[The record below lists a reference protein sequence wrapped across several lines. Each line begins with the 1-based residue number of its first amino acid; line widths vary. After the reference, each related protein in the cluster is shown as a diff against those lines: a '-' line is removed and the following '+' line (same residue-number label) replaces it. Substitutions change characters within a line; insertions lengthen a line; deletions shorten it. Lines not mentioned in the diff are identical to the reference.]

1 MCGRYAL
8 TRTAYEK
15 FLESM
20 AVGHGRSAVVQVP
33 DRYNIAPAQPI
44 AVIRLKGSD
53 RDQPILPDEPLPQKE
68 AVLMRWGLVPSW
80 AKEMTL
86 GRPMINA
93 RSETIAAKPSFRGP
107 FRRRKCLVPASGFYE
122 WRRARTPGA
131 ASVPYYSRLPKDHVD
146 GRAFAFAGIWEIW
159 MGPHGEDW
167 LETVSLITKPAIPLM
182 KVIHHR
188 SPVIVDPEDYDLW
201 LRPMDPLDPEIF
213 RRLSARTEADLRLYE
228 VSPYVNNVRN
238 DGPQSIEAAKGRQYD
253 LF

>member
-8 TRTAYEK
+8 TQAAYEK

-20 AVGHGRSAVVQVP
+20 AVGHRRSAAIQPP
-33 DRYNIAPAQPI
+33 DRFNIAPAQPI
-44 AVIRLKGSD
+44 LVIRLKGSD
-53 RDQPILPDEPLPQKE
+53 RDQPIMPEGPLPQKE
-68 AVLMRWGLVPSW
+68 AALMRWGLVPSW
-80 AKEMTL
+80 AKEMSL

-93 RSETIAAKPSFRGP
+93 RSETIAVKPSFRGP

-122 WRRARTPGA
+122 WKRAKTPGA
-131 ASVPYYSRLPKDHVD
+131 APVPYYSCLPKDHNA

-167 LETVSLITKPAIPLM
+167 LETVSLITKAATPLM
-182 KVIHHR
+182 KKIHHR

-201 LRPMDPLDPEIF
+201 LRPMDPPDPEVF
-213 RRLSARTEADLRLYE
+213 RRMSVKTEADLRLCE

-238 DGPQSIEAAKGRQYD
+238 DGPQSIEAIKGRQYD